1 MNPFNSLPSLFLS
14 YQTPFSKRVFFLFEH
29 KNFQNG
35 FNKKIFLKDFFL
47 GIEEKSMEPLVDKF
61 KEKELLLRCGI
72 LFLDKFALKILFV
85 GEEKLRKKF

>member
-1 MNPFNSLPSLFLS
+1 
-14 YQTPFSKRVFFLFEH
+14 
-29 KNFQNG
+29 
-35 FNKKIFLKDFFL
+35 
-47 GIEEKSMEPLVDKF
+47 MEPLVDKF